1 MHRQQMVPS
10 CDSSP
15 LVAHRGMSCVMR
27 AYKIARVSAPF
38 ADILLPA
45 DGFQKHRDASGH
57 HADMIKT

>member
-1 MHRQQMVPS
+1 
-10 CDSSP
+10 
-15 LVAHRGMSCVMR
+15 MR